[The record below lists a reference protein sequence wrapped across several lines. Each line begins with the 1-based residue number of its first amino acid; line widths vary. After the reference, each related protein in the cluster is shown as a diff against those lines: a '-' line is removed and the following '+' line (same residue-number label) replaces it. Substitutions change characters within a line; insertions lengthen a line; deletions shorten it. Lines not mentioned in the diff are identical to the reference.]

1 MWNFISIQLL
11 RIVSLKTPLVKFKR
25 GEKSAIELNIPM
37 VSAVMQSVSGPRLAI
52 ALAQQGGIAFIYG
65 SQSAED
71 EAQMVREVKSY
82 KAGFVVSDSTLTPE
96 MTLGDV
102 LDLKEKSGH
111 STMPVTDDGT
121 SRGKLVGIVTSRDY
135 RPSRDDRSK
144 LVSEFMTPA
153 DKLITAPEDTSLKEA
168 NDIIWDN
175 KLNALPIVDKNG
187 HLVSLVFRKDY
198 DSHKLENYLTYI
210 V

>member
-1 MWNFISIQLL
+1 
-11 RIVSLKTPLVKFKR
+11 
-25 GEKSAIELNIPM
+25 
-37 VSAVMQSVSGPRLAI
+37 
-52 ALAQQGGIAFIYG
+52 
-65 SQSAED
+65 
-71 EAQMVREVKSY
+71 MVREVKSY

-102 LDLKEKSGH
+102 LDLKEKTGH

-153 DKLITAPEDTSLKEA
+153 DKLITAAEDTTLKEA
-168 NDIIWDN
+168 NDLIWDN
-175 KLNALPIVDKNG
+175 KLNTLPIVDKNG
-187 HLVSLVFRKDY
+187 HLVSLVFRKDMIPTSLPQMSFLMTLSATWLALVLILVTMKPAFLCLLMQALMFY
-198 DSHKLENYLTYI
+198 ALTLLRVI
-210 V
+210 PSGRSAHLSGFVQLTAIP